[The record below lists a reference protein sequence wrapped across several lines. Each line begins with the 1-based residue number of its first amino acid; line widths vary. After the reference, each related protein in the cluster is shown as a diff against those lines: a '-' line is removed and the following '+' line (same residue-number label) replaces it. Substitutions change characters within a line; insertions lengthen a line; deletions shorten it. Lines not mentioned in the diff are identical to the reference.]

1 MLAKALILGA
11 FLCPDGRYQQSYP
24 QNNKLRQ
31 TFYTNQSLTRHT
43 DIFYHHAVPMDGHA
57 AGSAL
62 GNMPMGLLLD
72 PACFLI
78 PKTPSVC
85 ANGEHCEREA
95 TELMHIFDKPLGDGL
110 QHIPVLL

>member
-24 QNNKLRQ
+24 QKNRLRQ
-31 TFYTNQSLTRHT
+31 AHYTNQSLTRHS
-43 DIFYHHAVPMDGHA
+43 DILHHHTVPMDCHTV
-57 AGSAL
+57 GSAL

-78 PKTPSVC
+78 PKTPS
-85 ANGEHCEREA
+85 
-95 TELMHIFDKPLGDGL
+95 L
-110 QHIPVLL
+110 